1 MSALLSR
8 RTMRQN
14 THAEVIDLLRSCII
28 SRSIDGRSD
37 HLPKESVMGTCPKC
51 KLRIRK
57 NGNHVK
63 LGSVWYHKMCP
74 AKAARTAKSTAG

>member
-1 MSALLSR
+1 
-8 RTMRQN
+8 
-14 THAEVIDLLRSCII
+14 
-28 SRSIDGRSD
+28 
-37 HLPKESVMGTCPKC
+37 MGTCPKC

-74 AKAARTAKSTAG
+74 AKARSAAK

>member
-1 MSALLSR
+1 MGLP
-8 RTMRQN
+8 
-14 THAEVIDLLRSCII
+14 RSCII
-28 SRSIDGRSD
+28 ASSIDGYSD
-37 HLPKESVMGTCPKC
+37 HLSKETVMGTCPKC

-74 AKAARTAKSTAG
+74 AKAGRGASSTAR

>member
-1 MSALLSR
+1 
-8 RTMRQN
+8 
-14 THAEVIDLLRSCII
+14 
-28 SRSIDGRSD
+28 
-37 HLPKESVMGTCPKC
+37 MGTCPKC

-74 AKAARTAKSTAG
+74 AKPGRAARSTAR